1 MREGLGSDAGFSD
14 KASRLVFLDTETTGL
29 DPETEEIFEL
39 AVIEQDG
46 TEHLWTF
53 EPPGWMVASMHPK
66 ALAVNRYH
74 ERTSHPEWEWSVP
87 FKPYELD
94 SQPNL
99 DETLA
104 EVREF
109 LEGAHIVGA
118 VPDFDA
124 RFIAELYRSSNV
136 GCPRWHYHLIDIESV
151 AIGYLAA
158 KGTSLELPW
167 NSEDLSRQIGVNP
180 PQGEA
185 RHTALADARW
195 VGAMWT
201 SMGLNQEETA

>member
-1 MREGLGSDAGFSD
+1 
-14 KASRLVFLDTETTGL
+14 
-29 DPETEEIFEL
+29 
-39 AVIEQDG
+39 
-46 TEHLWTF
+46 
-53 EPPGWMVASMHPK
+53 MHPK

-151 AIGYLAA
+151 AIGYLRA